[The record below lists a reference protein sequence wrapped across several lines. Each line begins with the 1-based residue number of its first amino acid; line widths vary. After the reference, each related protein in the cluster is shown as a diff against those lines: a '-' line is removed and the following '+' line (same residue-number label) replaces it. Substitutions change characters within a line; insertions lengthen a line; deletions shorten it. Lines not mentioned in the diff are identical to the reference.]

1 MNISPTDSFQIIYS
15 LFQHEY
21 LGYVFES
28 FIVEL
33 NHNGILTLKHQN
45 ISSKNAKEFSKVL
58 DDIDYQLIKLTDAL
72 HQDVI
77 LKKFSPKKITI
88 SEFFLKVYDPKK
100 GDKLLQEAV
109 DQYVEKVKVK
119 FMELVGNR
127 LLFIMGNDGNP
138 TWKKVEKIT
147 DKVNVLFHFY
157 RNETDTHYFPTLKC
171 GNSKLEFQYRD
182 TLILCNEPAYLLV
195 DDKLYT
201 FEKHVDGKK
210 IRPFLNKKFITVPRN
225 IEEEYY
231 KKFVAPLIAS
241 FDVYAKGFYIKNE
254 KYNPVPLLIFSE
266 YIQKGQTKLAFFGND
281 EEEEYIDD
289 VESHIVFELSFR
301 YGEFIFKTDHAGGV
315 SVSVE
320 KVADSFI
327 FHKVKRD
334 IEFELESL
342 KLLKTLGMEVKNGK
356 FLMDRMTAFNWMS
369 KNLQTLEEAQFLMWQ
384 SQNDIKRYFVGRS
397 EITVKIAENIDWF
410 DIYAIVRFGE
420 YEIPFLKLKR
430 LIFEKKRE
438 FILPNG
444 ETAVIPEE
452 WLTQYSELFAFAEI
466 NEINNGYSLKKYHL
480 SLVQDL
486 HDGNLAQLSINHK
499 LESLRDF
506 DRIEDYA
513 LPEGFKGSLRP
524 YQKAGYNW
532 MRFLNQYR
540 FGGCLADDMGLGK
553 TIQTL
558 ALLQSQKESGTG
570 NASLIVLPTSLIY
583 NWELE
588 SGKFTP
594 DLKILIYTGT
604 NRNKNI
610 HQFNHIDII
619 ITSYGIVRIDIDLL
633 KKYPFNYVILDESQ
647 AIKNPSS
654 NIAQSVAQL
663 NAKHRLILTGTPLEN
678 NTLDL
683 WSQMSFLNPGL
694 LGTQRFFKNEFQVPI
709 EKKNDES
716 KIKKLFTI
724 IKPFILRR
732 HKSQV
737 VKELPDKI
745 ESVQFCIMD
754 EEQEKVYE
762 EAKSFFRNK
771 IIEKIAEQGI
781 AKSQLILLQ
790 GLTALRQL
798 ANHPKMV
805 NTDYEGESGKL
816 KDVWHKLS
824 TAISENHKILI
835 FSQFVKH
842 LTILRGCLDE
852 NNIEYA
858 YLDGSTKDRQQQ
870 VELFQNNEKIQVFLL
885 SLKAGGLGLNLTAAD
900 YVFILDPW
908 WNPAIEAQAVDRAH
922 RIGQKNT
929 VMTYKF
935 ISKNTVEEK
944 ILALQNNKKRLFHD
958 LISNEETF
966 VKSLT
971 KEDIFSLLD

>member
-33 NHNGILTLKHQN
+33 NHNGLLTLKNQN
-45 ISSKNAKEFSKVL
+45 ISSKNAQEFSNGL
-58 DDIDYQLIKLTDAL
+58 DEIDYQLIKLTDAL

-77 LKKFSPKKITI
+77 LKKFSSKKISI
-88 SEFFLKVYDPKK
+88 SDFFLKVYDAKK
-100 GDKLLQEAV
+100 GDKILQEAV
-109 DQYVEKVKVK
+109 DQYVERVKVK
-119 FMELVGNR
+119 FMELVGHKK
-127 LLFIMGNDGNP
+127 LFIMGNDGNP
-138 TWKKVEKIT
+138 TWKEVKKINEKVK
-147 DKVNVLFHFY
+147 VLFHFY

-171 GNSKLEFQYRD
+171 GDEKLEFQYRD
-182 TLILCNEPAYLLV
+182 TLILCNQPAYLLI
-195 DDKLYT
+195 DDRLYA

-210 IRPFLNKKFITVPRN
+210 IRPFLQKKFIAVPRN

-231 KKFVAPLIAS
+231 KKFVAPLVAS

-254 KYNPVPLLIFSE
+254 KYQPLPLLIFTE
-266 YIQKGQTKLAFFGND
+266 IVPKLLAKLVLFGN
-281 EEEEYIDD
+281 EEEVQNEET
-289 VESHIVFELSFR
+289 ESNILFELSFR
-301 YGEFIFKTDHAGGV
+301 YGEFVFKADTASKV

-320 KVADSFI
+320 KQEGSFI
-327 FHKVKRD
+327 FHKVERNVD
-334 IEFELESL
+334 YELGMV
-342 KLLKTLGMEVKNGK
+342 KLLNSLGMEIKYAK
-356 FLMDRMTAFNWMS
+356 CLMDRMTALNWMS
-369 KNLQTLEEAQFLMWQ
+369 KNLNQLEEANFQLLQ
-384 SQNDIKRYFVGRS
+384 SQKDQKRYFVGKS
-397 EITVKIAENIDWF
+397 EISVRITENIDWF
-410 DIYAIVRFGE
+410 DIYALVKFGE
-420 YEIPFLKLKR
+420 YEIPFLKLKK
-430 LIFEKKRE
+430 LILQRKSE

-452 WLTQYSELFAFAEI
+452 WLTQYNELFAFAEL
-466 NEINNGYSLKKYHL
+466 NENNNGLTLKKYHL
-480 SLVQDL
+480 ALVQDL
-486 HDGNLAQLSINHK
+486 HHGNLAQLSINRK
-499 LESLRDF
+499 LESLREF
-506 DRIEDYA
+506 EKIEDYE
-513 LPEGFKGSLRP
+513 LPTGFNGSLRP

-532 MRFLNQYR
+532 MRFLNQYG

-553 TIQTL
+553 TIQAL
-558 ALLQSQKESGTG
+558 ALLQSQKEANQGK
-570 NASLIVLPTSLIY
+570 ASLIVLPTSLIY
-583 NWELE
+583 NWEIE
-588 SGKFTP
+588 ASRFTP
-594 DLKILIYTGT
+594 SLKILIYTGT
-604 NRNKNI
+604 NRIKNLN
-610 HQFNHIDII
+610 QFNDIDII

-633 KKYPFNYVILDESQ
+633 KEYAFHYVILDESQ
-647 AIKNPSS
+647 AIKNPLS
-654 NIAQSVAQL
+654 NIAQSVTQL
-663 NAKHRLILTGTPLEN
+663 NARHRLILTGTPLEN

-694 LGTQRFFKNEFQVPI
+694 LGNQRFFKNEFQMPI
-709 EKKNDES
+709 EKKNDET
-716 KIKKLFTI
+716 KIQKLFSI

-745 ESVQFCIMD
+745 ESVQYCNMD
-754 EEQEKVYE
+754 VQQEKIYE
-762 EAKSFFRNK
+762 EAKSFYRNK
-771 IIEKIAEQGI
+771 ILEQIEEQGV
-781 AKSQLILLQ
+781 ARSQLILLQ

-805 NTDYEGESGKL
+805 DASYEGGSGKL
-816 KDVWHKLS
+816 EDVWHKLS
-824 TAISENHKILI
+824 TAVSEKHKILI

-842 LTILRGCLDE
+842 LSILRACLDE
-852 NNIEYA
+852 NQIKYA
-858 YLDGSTKDRQQQ
+858 YLDGSTKDRQEQ
-870 VELFQNNEKIQVFLL
+870 VELFQNNEEIQVFLL

-944 ILALQNNKKRLFHD
+944 ILSLQNNKRRLFQD

-966 VKSLT
+966 VKSLSR
-971 KEDIFSLLD
+971 EDIISLLD